1 MGEEMRVL
9 QSGRYELLDVL
20 GTGGMATVYRAR
32 DVESGAI
39 RAVKVLDDRFSHK
52 AEILKR
58 FELEATAMSTLD
70 HPNIVKL
77 HDCQLEG
84 SERYIVMDLID
95 GESLL
100 DLMKRAPI
108 EVERAIEI
116 MIPVVDAL
124 QAAHDKGI
132 IHRDIKPHNILL
144 SRSGQV
150 FVTDFGIARCIEE
163 SELSL
168 TRTGMVMGTWAFMA
182 PEQRADAKG
191 VDHLADIYSA
201 GATLYAAITSEVP
214 KDLFA
219 AELDPSIYN
228 GISKPI
234 ESVIRRACA
243 YWNSDRF
250 PSARAMK
257 MELELTLAF
266 IRNQAGQSSQFD
278 GIQFRTNPEYGSDA
292 PPLSAPRPESTTPE
306 ASSGEPTLSPRPEPK
321 TKRRPQSARRP
332 AETTKV
338 GWLIAALVLGGGSLI
353 VWLMQDLAKVTQ
365 EPEAVEVVA
374 LPTVKHKGRIPSDG
388 GIKNVQ
394 GKPVLHHTE
403 HTTVAMG
410 GDLVWS
416 VRVTGSEAYDKVQAW
431 YRPQG
436 AESWSRSQLRRVGDG
451 YTGRIVVD
459 RMMSDGVEY
468 WIEAK
473 PYRKGLPNL
482 KHGSQKKPI
491 RVFVH

>member
-1 MGEEMRVL
+1 MRVL
-9 QSGRYELLDVL
+9 QSGRYELLGVL

-32 DVESGAI
+32 DAEGGAM

-58 FELEATAMSTLD
+58 FEIEAMAMATLD
-70 HPNIVKL
+70 HPNIVRL

-95 GESLL
+95 GDSLL
-100 DLMKRAPI
+100 DQMKRGALTP
-108 EVERAIEI
+108 EEAVRV

-132 IHRDIKPHNILL
+132 IHRDIKPHNILI
-144 SRSGQV
+144 SKSGQV
-150 FVTDFGIARCIEE
+150 FVSDFGIARCIEE

-191 VDHLADIYSA
+191 VDHLADIYSV
-201 GATLYAAITSEVP
+201 GATLYALITGEVP

-219 AELDPSIYN
+219 AELDPSIYR
-228 GISKPI
+228 GISKPL

-250 PSARAMK
+250 PTALAMK
-257 MELELTLAF
+257 AELELTLSF
-266 IRNQAGQSSQFD
+266 IEKGGLQGSKFD
-278 GIQFRTNPEYGSDA
+278 GIQFRTNPDFQRDVQ
-292 PPLSAPRPESTTPE
+292 PPPTSTAGVTQHPGIARSVPASRKVPAAIHRSSA
-306 ASSGEPTLSPRPEPK
+306 
-321 TKRRPQSARRP
+321 SARPKPPEQTR
-332 AETTKV
+332 V
-338 GWLIAALVLGGGSLI
+338 GWFIAAIVFAAGSLMI
-353 VWLMQDLAKVTQ
+353 WFIQDLSKFTD
-365 EPEAVEVVA
+365 EPAQREAVE
-374 LPTVKHKGRIPSDG
+374 LPAAKRKGRIPSDG
-388 GIKNVQ
+388 GIKNVK
-394 GKPVLHHTE
+394 GRPVLAHE
-403 HTTVAMG
+403 EIKTVEMG

-416 VRVTGSEAYDKVQAW
+416 VGVTGSDAYDKVQAW

-436 AESWSRSQLRRVGDG
+436 TDSWNRAQLRRVGDG
-451 YTGRIVVD
+451 YKGSIEVD
-459 RMMSDGVEY
+459 RMSSGGIEY
-468 WIEAK
+468 WIEAR
-473 PYRKGLPNL
+473 PFRKGLPNL
-482 KHGSQKKPI
+482 TQGTKKRPI